1 MIKVVN
7 VSTKN
12 LVKFKKKRIFEFLK
26 LKKMFF
32 ENFLLK
38 KNFFFLSLK
47 DEDFNVLKKK
57 FKKNIL
63 FCKKCFNI
71 SLIGKKMNNSFDYQK
86 IFYFLLKNKIKMID
100 FFSTEYKAF
109 FSIEKKR
116 VFKFLKFLRKKYK
129 I

>member
-32 ENFLLK
+32 ENFFFK
-38 KNFFFLSLK
+38 KNFFFLSLN
-47 DEDFNVLKKK
+47 DEDFNILKKR
-57 FKKNIL
+57 FKKSVL
-63 FCKKCFNI
+63 FCKKCVNI
-71 SLIGKKMNNSFDYQK
+71 SLIGKKMNNSFGYQK
-86 IFYFLLKNKIKMID
+86 IFYFILKNKIKMID

-109 FSIEKKR
+109 FSVEKKG
-116 VFKFLKFLRKKYK
+116 VLKFLKFLRKKYK